1 MEKNK
6 IKLNNKGFIL
16 YEKLSEEKCE
26 FGSVDDSYLK
36 LNKGFADQGNYFKFT
51 LIFGFYLLA
60 MACNQ
65 PVTTA
70 ATKSILT
77 SKYAGIYSYGVNA
90 EKERVGSI
98 TVFPETD
105 TTVLFYI
112 DLNVGAPSYNMGSL
126 YGRVVIKNDT
136 GTFFTKYDYE
146 DNGCKWKFVFTKD
159 DITIKAIEGQA
170 DCGFGHAVF
179 ADGVFNTQSNKVVEY
194 FENMEGKKV
203 YFKETKPEDYYKE

>member
-1 MEKNK
+1 MKKNK
-6 IKLNNKGFIL
+6 IIHYNKGLSLFK
-16 YEKLSEEKCE
+16 KLLEEKCE
-26 FGSVDDSYLK
+26 FGSVDHSYLK
-36 LNKGFADQGNYFKFT
+36 LNKGFSDQGNYFKLT

-65 PVTTA
+65 PVTA
-70 ATKSILT
+70 ASAKNILT

-90 EKERVGSI
+90 EKERVVSI
-98 TVFPETD
+98 TAFPETD

-136 GTFFTKYDYE
+136 GTFYTKYDYE
-146 DNGCKWKFVFTKD
+146 DNGCKWKFVFTND
-159 DITIKAIEGQA
+159 NLSITTIDGQG

-179 ADGVFNTQSNKVVEY
+179 ADGVFNKQLNKGEEY

-203 YFKETKPEDYYKE
+203 YFSKTMPEDYYKE